1 MRLPISSA
9 FGLTLVLCVAGDL
22 AAFQYPGQ
30 YPPGQYPP
38 GQYPPGQYPPGQ
50 YPPGQY
56 PPGQYPG
63 GGLPIPP
70 IKWPSRKPKE
80 KKDDKNDKTDS
91 KTDKELKVKLNST
104 DGTLRKMAE
113 KELLLE
119 TEPNKVVR
127 YRLLAKTQFRDQSGE
142 PVRDSLLQPGDH
154 LLIQTNVDD
163 EETALRVIL
172 LSPGSAEEK
181 AAASRPVDPAA
192 ASAPTPKPVPA
203 NERTSK
209 LPPEEKAIED
219 AREAANNFTADL
231 PNYLVE
237 QVTTRSASM
246 NIPGQWRIIDTVT
259 ADVACVNGQEQ
270 YKNIRINGQPATQPI
285 EKSGTWTTGEFVV
298 TLQDILA
305 PETHADFTPQG
316 QENLAGRQA
325 FRFDYT
331 VDQSNSHWILNAPDG
346 RTYRPA
352 YKGRLWI
359 DKDTRRVLRIEQKTS
374 SIPSGFPLD
383 RAECV
388 IEYGFVRIDTT
399 EYLLPVSSE
408 NTGCLRGGGSCSR
421 NVIAFRNYRKFTAES
436 NIKFDKFRES
446 N

>member
-1 MRLPISSA
+1 MQLPIRSA
-9 FGLTLVLCVAGDL
+9 FCLTLALGLAGDL
-22 AAFQYPGQ
+22 VAFQYPGQ

-56 PPGQYPG
+56 PGQYPG

-80 KKDDKNDKTDS
+80 KKEDKSDPKA
-91 KTDKELKVKLNST
+91 DKELKVKLTSV
-104 DGTLRKMAE
+104 DGTLRKLAE

-119 TEPNKVVR
+119 TDPGKVVR
-127 YRLLAKTQFRDQSGE
+127 FRLLAKTQFRDQSGE
-142 PVRDSLLQPGDH
+142 AVRDSLLQPGDH
-154 LLIQTNVDD
+154 LLVQANVDD
-163 EETALRVIL
+163 EETALRVVL
-172 LSPGSAEEK
+172 LSSGSAEDR
-181 AAASRPVDPAA
+181 AAASKPVDPAA
-192 ASAPTPKPVPA
+192 ASAPAPA
-203 NERTSK
+203 PASAPAPRSDRTGK
-209 LPPEEKAIED
+209 LAPEEKAIDD

-237 QVTTRSASM
+237 QVTVRSASM
-246 NIPGQWRIIDTVT
+246 NIPGQWRIVDTVT
-259 ADVACVNGQEQ
+259 ADVACVNGREE
-270 YKNIRINGQPATQPI
+270 YKNVRINGQPTNQPI
-285 EKSGTWTTGEFVV
+285 EKTGTWTTGEFVT

-325 FRFDYT
+325 FRFDYSVEQT
-331 VDQSNSHWILNAPDG
+331 NSHWILNAPDG

-359 DKDTRRVLRIEQKTS
+359 DKESRRVLRIEQKTS
-374 SIPSGFPLD
+374 TMPASFPLE
-383 RAECV
+383 RAESIV
-388 IEYGFVRIDTT
+388 EYGYVKIDAAS
-399 EYLLPVSSE
+399 YLLPVSSE
-408 NTGCLRGGGSCSR
+408 NTGCLRGGTSCSR
-421 NVIAFRNYRKFTAES
+421 NVITFRNYRKFTTES
-436 NIKFDKFRES
+436 NIKFEKFRAS